1 MDDLIRKITKN
12 LGVSREQA
20 RGGVVA
26 LLRAGQQNLSPA
38 DFQAF
43 VADVPGADK
52 LLKNAPPPSALSS
65 LAGGIGSLFGG
76 RKSAAGRWAGLAA
89 SFAELGVDIDTAKK
103 FGPIVIEHV
112 REHGGEDLVDKI
124 RVALNV
130 NVNV

>member
-26 LLRAGQQNLSPA
+26 LLRAGQQNLSST
-38 DFQAF
+38 DFRAF

-76 RKSAAGRWAGLAA
+76 RKSATGRWAGLAA

-124 RVALNV
+124 RVALDV
-130 NVNV
+130 